1 MTDLST
7 RKKLSTQEAAD
18 YLGLGKSTLDKLR
31 VIRNDG
37 PPFFKVGTRIVYDVV
52 DLDGWLARHRRTS
65 TSARP
70 AAESASA
77 NVAA

>member
-37 PPFFKVGTRIVYDVV
+37 PPFFKVGTRVVYDIA
-52 DLDGWLARHRRTS
+52 DLDAWLVRHRHTS
-65 TSARP
+65 TSALKTEQ
-70 AAESASA
+70 A
-77 NVAA
+77 

>member
-37 PPFFKVGTRIVYDVV
+37 PPFFKVGTRIVYDVA
-52 DLDGWLARHRRTS
+52 DLDAWLAGHRRTS
-65 TSARP
+65 TSAPSIP
-70 AAESASA
+70 AH
-77 NVAA
+77 VAA